1 MTADGRDG
9 HEDGGTT
16 LRLHVPLE
24 QRDDLRADDAIQGEL
39 FGFPEDDGDVRGY
52 RGTVASKVAGI
63 TYRQLDYWARKQI
76 VEPSINPSHGSG
88 SRRLYSFKDIVIL
101 AVSKKL
107 LDAGVNLQNVTTAIG
122 YLLQRDAQH
131 LEDVTI
137 MCDGSDVREC
147 TDVEQLSEMMNS
159 GKAVFAVSVSSLW
172 HQMEEQL
179 EHEDFVEIRRSSNR
193 KPAGRPIDE
202 LTEMR
207 MRRRL
212 EAQRSERERA

>member
-9 HEDGGTT
+9 HKDGETT

-24 QRDDLRADDAIQGEL
+24 HRDDLRADDAIQGEL
-39 FGFPEDDGDVRGY
+39 FGFPEDDSDIRGY

-172 HQMEEQL
+172 HQMEQQL